1 MEYFSFEKFN
11 KSNKQSYLKTSE
23 QRLPMILE

>member
-11 KSNKQSYLKTSE
+11 KSNNQIYLNTSE